1 MQRSASQLVALALT
15 LVAVNACAAAAD
27 NDRLD
32 NADLERVRVATLK
45 YRSVDSAVAA
55 GYEDINVVMPRMGRH
70 YLNKAL
76 LDDKFDPERPELL
89 VYVPEGNGLKLVAA
103 EYAVPV
109 DTANM
114 VPPAGFS
121 GDADVWEQNEQFG
134 IWTLHAWVHQENPDG
149 IFAAFNPTV
158 P

>member
-1 MQRSASQLVALALT
+1 MQRPAFQLAA
-15 LVAVNACAAAAD
+15 VAVTVITLAACAAAAD
-27 NDRLD
+27 SDRLD
-32 NADLERVRVATLK
+32 NPDLERVRTATLK
-45 YRSVDSAVAA
+45 YRTVDSALAA

-76 LDDKFDPERPELL
+76 LDNNFDPEKPELL
-89 VYVPEGNGLKLVAA
+89 VYVPEGNGMKLVAA

-109 DTANM
+109 DTTNL
-114 VPPAGFS
+114 VPPEGFAGS
-121 GDADVWEQNEQFG
+121 DDVWERNEQFG
-134 IWTLHAWVHQENPDG
+134 IWTLHAWVHQKNPDG